1 MVKIRIFEPASKLR
15 SIDLLENYFGIKHNR
30 KKFYRIA
37 PDWLNLKEEVE
48 NIVIK
53 FAKKRYDFCFDI
65 VFYDVTTL
73 YFETF
78 EEDELRK
85 NGFSKD
91 NKSQQPQILMG
102 LIVSKEG
109 FPVAYDIFA
118 GNTFEG
124 HTILP
129 LIIGFIK
136 KHSVNSFT
144 VVADA
149 AMISQTNIEE
159 Q

>member
-1 MVKIRIFEPASKLR
+1 M
-15 SIDLLENYFGIKHNR
+15 
-30 KKFYRIA
+30 
-37 PDWLNLKEEVE
+37 KEKVE
-48 NIVIK
+48 NIVVK
-53 FAKKRYDFCFDI
+53 FAKKQYNFCFDI

-129 LIIGFIK
+129 LITDFIQ

-149 AMISQTNIEE
+149 AMISQTNIEALKKSDLNYIVGARLGNLSDKMI
-159 Q
+159 